1 MVQWANDSRSCSEHF
16 QCNGLRFGYLELPA
30 VPAPALGCTWAP
42 HRSVGSSGPAQQGCR
57 GAVSVSPAATRFR
70 DRRGQS
76 PGPCAVLPLGQ
87 RQRFPTLRA
96 ERSSA
101 GRHES
106 TARGHLL
113 MDSLM
118 LPELW
123 LQSTAG
129 SPCACFRLRI
139 LRAAGRLPVIL
150 HLLFIR
156 TQGGN
161 PIHAVVVRVGKS
173 D

>member
-1 MVQWANDSRSCSEHF
+1 MQWANDSRSCSGHF
-16 QCNGLRFGYLELPA
+16 RCNGLRFGCLELPA
-30 VPAPALGCTWAP
+30 VPAPALVYTWAP
-42 HRSVGSSGPAQQGCR
+42 HRSVRSSGPGQQGCR
-57 GAVSVSPAATRFR
+57 GAVSVSPAATLFR
-70 DRRGQS
+70 GRRGQS
-76 PGPCAVLPLGQ
+76 PRPCAALPLGQ

-106 TARGHLL
+106 TARGHHL
-113 MDSLM
+113 MDTLM
-118 LPELW
+118 LPELL
-123 LQSTAG
+123 LQNTAR
-129 SPCACFRLRI
+129 SPRACSRLRF
-139 LRAAGRLPVIL
+139 LRTIGRLPVIL

-161 PIHAVVVRVGKS
+161 PIHAIVVRVGKS